1 MCQRPYGSV
10 GLKQIIISCKVNVIS
25 LGEVYVFVC
34 KGNEIE
40 KLGVDACVCVVD
52 EIIQL

>member
-1 MCQRPYGSV
+1 MSKAIWQCRPEAE
-10 GLKQIIISCKVNVIS
+10 KISCKVNVIS

-40 KLGVDACVCVVD
+40 KLGFDVCVCVVD